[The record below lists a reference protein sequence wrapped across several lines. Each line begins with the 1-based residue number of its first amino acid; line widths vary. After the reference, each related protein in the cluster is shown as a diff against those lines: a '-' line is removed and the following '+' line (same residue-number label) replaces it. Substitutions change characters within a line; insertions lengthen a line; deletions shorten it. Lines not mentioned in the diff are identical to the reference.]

1 VENQQ
6 EEQGSQA
13 LIPILQETILFHG
26 QPLVVVRLP
35 DGRPGVVLRWICENL
50 HVSSAAQVERIKRT
64 EVIADDL
71 VYVRVQTD
79 GGPQV
84 MPTLVLHSVPY
95 WLATLDTRRMKKDDE
110 RRLEILSYQ
119 REAVDALYAWAASA
133 TRVLAT
139 PSSLVLASPISKPTP
154 PAEEASLDE
163 WREYHRMMVLWI
175 DWQHDIEQW
184 RGDVESR
191 LEGLETVTSLILE
204 QIGPQTL
211 TPAHQNLV
219 KYYVQQLSKA
229 TNKHPGTL
237 YSSLYT
243 AFSVPR
249 YQDLPEAEWDKV
261 ENWFQVQIERAKKK

>member
-1 VENQQ
+1 LDNEQ

-13 LIPILQETILFHG
+13 LIPIVQETILFHG

-35 DGRPGVVLRWICENL
+35 DGQPGVVLRWICENL

-64 EVIADDL
+64 EVIADGL
-71 VYVRVQTD
+71 VYVRIQTD

-84 MPTLVLHSVPY
+84 MPTLVLRSVPY
-95 WLATLDTRRMKKDDE
+95 WLATIDTRRMRKDDE

-119 REAVDALYAWAASA
+119 HDAVDALYIWAASA
-133 TRVLAT
+133 LRTLT
-139 PSSLVLASPISKPTP
+139 SPTSLVPAEQITKPTP
-154 PAEEASLDE
+154 PTEDASLDE
-163 WREYHRMMVLWI
+163 RREYHRMMVLWI
-175 DWQHDIEQW
+175 DWQHAVVQW

-191 LEGLETVTSLILE
+191 LEGLEAVTSLILE
-204 QIGPQTL
+204 QVGPQTL
-211 TPAHQNLV
+211 TPAHQNQV

-229 TNKHPGTL
+229 MNKHLGTI

-249 YQDLPEAEWDKV
+249 YQDIPEAEWDKV
-261 ENWFQVQIERAKKK
+261 ENWFKVQMERAKKK